1 MFIDHGDVKVIKS
14 ATRTYWVYLESFGQG
29 QAFQVQ
35 KLSLL
40 IRYIRQ
46 THKGLVRNVRDF

>member
-1 MFIDHGDVKVIKS
+1 MFVEHGDVKVIKS
-14 ATRTYWVYLESFGQG
+14 ATRTYWVYLESFGYG
-29 QAFQVQ
+29 QAYQAQ

-40 IRYIRQ
+40 IKYIRQ